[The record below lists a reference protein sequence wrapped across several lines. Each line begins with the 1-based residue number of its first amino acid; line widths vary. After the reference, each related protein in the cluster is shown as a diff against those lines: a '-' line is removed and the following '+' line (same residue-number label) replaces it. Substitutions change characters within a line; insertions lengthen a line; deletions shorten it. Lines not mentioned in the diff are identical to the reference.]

1 MFRSKLVE
9 KKFGYEKNFR
19 WRGAEVTR
27 VEGFSDAVF
36 AFAVTLLVVS
46 LEVPKT
52 FQELL
57 TTMRG
62 FIAFGFC
69 FAVLIMFWYA
79 QYKYFRRY
87 ALNDTYVIVAN
98 AALLFVILFYIYP
111 LKFLL
116 TLSTTI
122 MLRFVDPS
130 QMASIIRVGQVPL
143 LLMIYSSGYFFVF
156 FIFFLLYAHAVKSGP
171 ALGLNDAEMI
181 ISRYELRGT
190 VIQMVISL
198 LSIAIAFLGREVLAP
213 AGGLVYFLL
222 FPLVAINKKFMNKA
236 LKKVSEKSS

>member
-1 MFRSKLVE
+1 MFRSKLIE

-52 FQELL
+52 FQDLL
-57 TTMRG
+57 ITMRG
-62 FIAFGFC
+62 FIVFGLC

-79 QYKYFRRY
+79 QYVYFRRF
-87 ALNDTYVIVAN
+87 ALNDRYVIVAN

-116 TLSTTI
+116 TLSTEMT
-122 MLRFVDPS
+122 FGFGNPS
-130 QMASIIRVGQVPL
+130 QWASIIRADQIPL
-143 LLMIYSSGYFFVF
+143 LFMIYSSGYFLVF
-156 FIFFLLYAHAVKSGP
+156 FIFFLLYAHAIKNG
-171 ALGLNDAEMI
+171 AILDLNDVEMI
-181 ISRYELRGT
+181 ISRYELHGT
-190 VIQMVISL
+190 VIQMSISL
-198 LSIAIAFLGREVLAP
+198 LSIAIAFLGREIGA
-213 AGGLVYFLL
+213 AACGLVYFLL
-222 FPLVAINKKFMNKA
+222 FPLLAINKGLRTKA
-236 LKKVSEKSS
+236 LKKVSKKSS